1 MMTANTSTP
10 ILHRRQQVGNTNTLS
25 NRALAAYFR
34 RFGRNAPQPA
44 SPVIEEHRDGLTV
57 VLSNVN
63 GILAEFRF
71 SNGRLR
77 YRHAEHTGGA

>member
-1 MMTANTSTP
+1 MMTTSSSTP
-10 ILHRRQQVGNTNTLS
+10 SLHRRQRVGDTNTLS

-44 SPVIEEHRDGLTV
+44 SPDIEEHQDGLNV

-71 SNGRLR
+71 TNGRLR
-77 YRHAEHTGGA
+77 YRHAEHTGDA